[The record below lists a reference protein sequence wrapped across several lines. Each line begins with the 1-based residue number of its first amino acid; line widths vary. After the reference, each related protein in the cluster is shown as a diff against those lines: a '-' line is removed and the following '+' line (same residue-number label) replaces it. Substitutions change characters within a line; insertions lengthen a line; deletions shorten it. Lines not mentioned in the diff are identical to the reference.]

1 MAGLLSTIEKKQV
14 SHGIVLWW
22 LGGSSWVLKSP
33 TILVY
38 VDLFT
43 GPAPKETL
51 SPLTKNY
58 EDLILPEEITIADFV
73 LSTHE
78 HVDHCHYESLLP
90 IYQNT
95 KAKFVGGPS
104 SVAKFKEWGFV
115 EERIVL
121 LAAYE
126 RYHRGQI
133 EFIALPNKDCV
144 DPGAVS
150 YLILTQGI
158 TLFEGGDSLYFEG
171 FKEIGHKW
179 GVDIALLNFFKNP
192 PDIDMVLTMTPA
204 QVARAAQDLHAKI
217 LIPKH
222 WNIWKELED
231 DPKVIGSYL
240 SSNITLNI
248 LDLGEEFT
256 FTK

>member
-1 MAGLLSTIEKKQV
+1 M
-14 SHGIVLWW
+14 
-22 LGGSSWVLKSP
+22 LKSP
-33 TILVY
+33 TSLVY

-51 SPLTKNY
+51 TPLTKNY
-58 EDLILPEEITIADFV
+58 EDLILPEEMTIADFV

-115 EERIVL
+115 EERIIV
-121 LAAYE
+121 LAADE

-144 DPGAVS
+144 DPGVVS
-150 YLILTQGI
+150 HLILTQGI
-158 TLFEGGDSLYFEG
+158 TLFEAETASILKGSKRLGTNGE
-171 FKEIGHKW
+171 
-179 GVDIALLNFFKNP
+179 
-192 PDIDMVLTMTPA
+192 LT
-204 QVARAAQDLHAKI
+204 
-217 LIPKH
+217 
-222 WNIWKELED
+222 
-231 DPKVIGSYL
+231 
-240 SSNITLNI
+240 
-248 LDLGEEFT
+248 
-256 FTK
+256 

>member
-1 MAGLLSTIEKKQV
+1 MRI
-14 SHGIVLWW
+14 
-22 LGGSSWVLKSP
+22 
-33 TILVY
+33 
-38 VDLFT
+38 
-43 GPAPKETL
+43 
-51 SPLTKNY
+51 
-58 EDLILPEEITIADFV
+58 LILPEEITIADFV

-179 GVDIALLNFFKNP
+179 GVRHSLAEFL
-192 PDIDMVLTMTPA
+192 
-204 QVARAAQDLHAKI
+204 QESARYRY
-217 LIPKH
+217 
-222 WNIWKELED
+222 
-231 DPKVIGSYL
+231 GSYDD
-240 SSNITLNI
+240 SGSGCSGRTRSACKDLNPQA
-248 LDLGEEFT
+248 LEHLERTRG
-256 FTK
+256 